1 MRRSGNRN
9 AAFLE
14 KTEQDTTDNCFFFQE
29 GTYIDEFPDPKDT
42 ACVMRKM
49 VLEC

>member
-14 KTEQDTTDNCFFFQE
+14 KTEQDTTDYCCFYQE
-29 GTYIDEFPDPKDT
+29 GTYIDKWTDPEDT